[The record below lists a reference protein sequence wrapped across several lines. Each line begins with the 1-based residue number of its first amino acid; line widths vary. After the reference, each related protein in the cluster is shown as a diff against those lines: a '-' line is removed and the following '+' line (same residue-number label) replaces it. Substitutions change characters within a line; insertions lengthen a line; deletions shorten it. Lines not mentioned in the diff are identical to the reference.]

1 MKNLFKTIFSM
12 EIITVFLIFMA
23 LSCGVATF
31 IENDF
36 GALGS
41 KSFVYG
47 QTWFEFIMLFL
58 TIGVIFN
65 IIWFKMYK
73 KDKFFIFMIH
83 ISLVFIFVGSA
94 LTRYLG
100 YEAIMTIPE
109 GSMENRIYS
118 VDEYIQVKID
128 DVIFAFF

>member
-1 MKNLFKTIFSM
+1 MIF
-12 EIITVFLIFMA
+12 LA
-23 LSCGVATF
+23 LSCAVATF

-36 GALGS
+36 GPLGS
-41 KSFVYG
+41 KSFIYG
-47 QTWFEFIMLFL
+47 QTWFELIMLIL

-73 KDKFFIFMIH
+73 KEKFFIFMIH

-118 VDEYIQVKID
+118 TDEYIQIKIENETFD
-128 DVIFAFF
+128 KKF